1 VTEQI
6 GGTVERTRAAAPAPS
21 PGDAP
26 ATAAPDHP
34 IRIARRAALLV
45 CAAIGCTILLA
56 VVATVVLSNPSRN
69 LATLHRREVPAIRA
83 LQHASREGRRAQ
95 AAFVAALDASGAERN
110 ALAAD
115 AQQAGAASSEYI
127 ARFRRLGDLTP
138 AERELLA
145 QYEELTR
152 ASQAAGAAAFALVD
166 SPDAEAREAA
176 RDEQA
181 RATAA
186 AAERLDALSS
196 RVVARLTAGVE
207 HIDSDLENTERW
219 LWATAGA
226 IVVVF
231 VLAGAAL
238 VIDGRRKERVLRALD
253 RERQIEE
260 RRASLETQL
269 QRGLE
274 MEPTE
279 EATYEVIDAAL
290 RVVRPGAPVEVLLA
304 DSSRAHFRQV
314 ISTDDEHH
322 GPGCGVGSPPECPA
336 ASSGQTRVFVSSTR
350 LDACPYLRA
359 RADTPV
365 SALCVPISIAGKT
378 TGVIHTTGPDSFVP
392 DSDEVAAVEL
402 VARKAGE
409 RLGYLRV
416 LSRTEMQA
424 QVDPLT
430 GLANRRTLENRARE
444 LMERAD
450 PFVVAFADL
459 DHFKDLND
467 TFGHEVGDRALRLFG
482 RVLRDAVRPG
492 DTPARYGGEEFVVL
506 LPDIVLAD
514 ARTVAERIR
523 ERLRRAADGAS
534 VPPFTVSI
542 GLAPWQPPEDFADT
556 VARADA
562 AMMRGKQL
570 GRDRVV
576 TTAEVPDDEATI
588 APPAIERAQSP

>member
-1 VTEQI
+1 
-6 GGTVERTRAAAPAPS
+6 
-21 PGDAP
+21 
-26 ATAAPDHP
+26 
-34 IRIARRAALLV
+34 
-45 CAAIGCTILLA
+45 
-56 VVATVVLSNPSRN
+56 
-69 LATLHRREVPAIRA
+69 
-83 LQHASREGRRAQ
+83 
-95 AAFVAALDASGAERN
+95 
-110 ALAAD
+110 
-115 AQQAGAASSEYI
+115 
-127 ARFRRLGDLTP
+127 
-138 AERELLA
+138 
-145 QYEELTR
+145 
-152 ASQAAGAAAFALVD
+152 
-166 SPDAEAREAA
+166 
-176 RDEQA
+176 
-181 RATAA
+181 
-186 AAERLDALSS
+186 
-196 RVVARLTAGVE
+196 
-207 HIDSDLENTERW
+207 
-219 LWATAGA
+219 
-226 IVVVF
+226 
-231 VLAGAAL
+231 
-238 VIDGRRKERVLRALD
+238 
-253 RERQIEE
+253 
-260 RRASLETQL
+260 
-269 QRGLE
+269 
-274 MEPTE
+274 
-279 EATYEVIDAAL
+279 
-290 RVVRPGAPVEVLLA
+290 
-304 DSSRAHFRQV
+304 
-314 ISTDDEHH
+314 
-322 GPGCGVGSPPECPA
+322 
-336 ASSGQTRVFVSSTR
+336 
-350 LDACPYLRA
+350 
-359 RADTPV
+359 
-365 SALCVPISIAGKT
+365 
-378 TGVIHTTGPDSFVP
+378 
-392 DSDEVAAVEL
+392 
-402 VARKAGE
+402 
-409 RLGYLRV
+409 LGYLRV